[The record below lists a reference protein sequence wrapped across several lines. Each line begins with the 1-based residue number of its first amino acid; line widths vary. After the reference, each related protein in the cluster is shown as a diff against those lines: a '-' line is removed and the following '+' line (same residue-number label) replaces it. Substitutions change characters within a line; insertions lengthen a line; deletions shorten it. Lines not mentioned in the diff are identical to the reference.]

1 MFVVAYGFSVCSR
14 RHGIGINWPTPGGR
28 RSCFGV
34 GFLFY
39 CGSFAA
45 LPWVM
50 TLPWR
55 PGRQELR
62 HCVSLPC
69 SFYCTSI
76 VARRQKTARKNPKC
90 FGVLSLWCFG
100 FLPPSLFGAFALGGS
115 IIWFYCGGNASVR
128 ALCLFCCWQKRK
140 APVRLYRGFPFEG

>member
-1 MFVVAYGFSVCSR
+1 MGFMFVVAYGFSVCSR

-62 HCVSLPC
+62 HCVSLPS

-115 IIWFYCGGNASVR
+115 ITVLPSNKKGRPRYGM
-128 ALCLFCCWQKRK
+128 
-140 APVRLYRGFPFEG
+140 YRGAPLG